1 MRNEDGTMKSR
12 TFVLTAAAVGL
23 LFVAADG
30 PARGQEK
37 SDYAALERLIHKM
50 MAGQMPP
57 AFEQAEHWGQT
68 IPIPDKLLL
77 PRLRTVVEVNGREE
91 LPHGLWRKL
100 RGRIED
106 PQRDLVIRVRSF
118 EGKGNLTYR
127 IALDADVV
135 LRGEGEVQHWQKGL
149 ALVGLLV
156 DADIV
161 VRLSMECAVK
171 ARPDP
176 KKPLA
181 LVRLETKVDGLK
193 MDLTEFTLKRVS
205 LRRLGPILEGEKAEA
220 AGGLVRGLVEKS
232 LVSMAP
238 QMQEQINQ
246 ALARGAARE
255 DGGIPTADLLKALP
269 PAPKK

>member
-1 MRNEDGTMKSR
+1 MKSR

-23 LFVAADG
+23 LLAAADG
-30 PARGQEK
+30 PARGQDK
-37 SDYAALERLIHKM
+37 QDYAALERLIHKM
-50 MAGQMPP
+50 MASQLPP
-57 AFEQAEHWGQT
+57 AFEQNENWGQT
-68 IPIPDKLLL
+68 IPIPDKLAL
-77 PRLRTVVEVNGREE
+77 PKLRTVVQVNGRDE

-118 EGKGNLTYR
+118 ENKGNLTYR
-127 IALDADVV
+127 IALDADVT

-161 VRLSMECAVK
+161 VRLSMECDVK
-171 ARPDP
+171 AKPDP

-181 LVRLETKVDGLK
+181 LVRLETNVEGLT
-193 MDLTEFTLKRVS
+193 MDLKEFTLRRVA
-205 LRRLGPILEGEKAEA
+205 LKRLGPILEGEKAEA
-220 AGGLVRGLVEKS
+220 AGGLVRGLVEGS
-232 LVSMAP
+232 LRSMAP

-246 ALARGAARE
+246 SLARGAARE
-255 DGGIPTADLLKALP
+255 DAGLPAAELLKSL
-269 PAPKK
+269 PKK